1 MQATKAPWQQLIGLS
16 VCLTLCTLLL
26 LGLASCATNPPNT
39 NTDAGPLH
47 LTLWHGINPPANRD
61 VFNDLVAEFNRR
73 HADIDIEALYIG
85 QPDGQLPKI
94 LTAIVGDVP
103 PDLLWFVPQL
113 TGQLVELDA
122 IRPIDDWLA
131 QSPHRQDL
139 DPALLETMSLGEHLW
154 SVPFATNNAAIF
166 YRPSLF
172 AAAGIDRLPATWD
185 ELQDTARRL
194 TADLDGDGRSDRY
207 GMFLSV
213 GKGEWT
219 VFVWLP
225 FLFGA
230 GGELVTPD
238 GQPNLSNPGAIAAL
252 SLGTALVQS
261 GWATLSA
268 PERGFELDEFL
279 AGRAAMQ
286 VTGPWTLGQLQQT
299 DIDYGVFPF
308 PARNQH
314 QSPAAVVGGENL
326 FVMKTTPERE
336 RAAWEFCEYVLSE
349 EFQTAWAL
357 GTGYLPANLSS
368 RQSNRYQEFVE
379 QNPVLKVF
387 LEQMNVARSRPIVPG
402 YARLSENFGRAIES
416 ALLSRDTPTEALA
429 ASQRRLDLAFSR

>member
-1 MQATKAPWQQLIGLS
+1 MQTTYAPWQRSIAWGLS
-16 VCLTLCTLLL
+16 LALCALLA
-26 LGLASCATNPPNT
+26 LGMTSCAGNAPEAR
-39 NTDAGPLH
+39 DAPLH
-47 LTLWHGINPPANRD
+47 LTLWHGINPPANREIFD
-61 VFNDLVAEFNRR
+61 DLVAEFNRR
-73 HADIDIEALYIG
+73 HPDIEIEALYIG

-94 LTAIVGDVP
+94 LTAIVGNVP

-113 TGQLVELDA
+113 TGQLIELDA

-131 QSPHRQDL
+131 KSPHRPDL
-139 DPALLETMSLGEHLW
+139 DPALLETMALGDHLW

-194 TADLDGDGRSDRY
+194 TADLDGDGRSDRH

-225 FLFGA
+225 FLFAA
-230 GGELVTPD
+230 GGELVTAN
-238 GQPNLSNPGAIAAL
+238 GQPNLTNPGAIAAL
-252 SLGTALVQS
+252 SFGAGLVQS

-279 AGRAAMQ
+279 AGRVAMQ

-299 DIDYGVFPF
+299 GVDFGVFPL
-308 PARNQH
+308 PASDKSH
-314 QSPAAVVGGENL
+314 PSAAVVGGENL
-326 FVMKTTPERE
+326 FVMKTNPARE

-357 GTGYLPANLSS
+357 GTGYLPANLKS
-368 RQSNRYQEFVE
+368 RQSPRYREFVAE
-379 QNPVLKVF
+379 NPLLEVF
-387 LEQMNVARSRPIVPG
+387 LEQMRVARSRPIVPG
-402 YARLSENFGRAIES
+402 YVRLSENFGRAIEAS
-416 ALLSRDTPTEALA
+416 LLGQDTPAASLA
-429 ASQRRLDLAFSR
+429 ASQRRLELALGR

>member
-1 MQATKAPWQQLIGLS
+1 MQATQVFRQQLIHWSLR
-16 VCLTLCTLLL
+16 LALCTLLL
-26 LGLASCATNPPNT
+26 LGLVGCAANTPNT
-39 NTDAGPLH
+39 NAGEGPLH
-47 LTLWHGINPPANRD
+47 LTLWHGINPPSNRD
-61 VFNDLVAEFNRR
+61 VFNDLVAEFNHR
-73 HADIDIEALYIG
+73 HPDIEIEALYIG
-85 QPDGQLPKI
+85 QPDSQLPKI
-94 LTAIVGDVP
+94 LTSIVGNVP

-122 IRPIDDWLA
+122 IRPIDDWLER
-131 QSPHRQDL
+131 SPHRQDL

-172 AAAGIDRLPATWD
+172 TEAGIDRLPTTWD

-213 GKGEWT
+213 CKGEWT

-230 GGELVTPD
+230 GGELFTPD
-238 GQPNLSNPGAIAAL
+238 GQPNLTNPGAIAAL
-252 SLGTALVQS
+252 TLGADLVRS
-261 GWATLSA
+261 GSATLSA

-299 DIDYGVFPF
+299 NVDYGVFPF
-308 PARNQH
+308 PARDKAQT
-314 QSPAAVVGGENL
+314 PAAVVGGENL
-326 FVMKTTPERE
+326 FVMKTTPARE

-357 GTGYLPANLSS
+357 GTGYLPANLKS
-368 RQSNRYQEFVE
+368 RQSQRYQ
-379 QNPVLKVF
+379 
-387 LEQMNVARSRPIVPG
+387 
-402 YARLSENFGRAIES
+402 
-416 ALLSRDTPTEALA
+416 
-429 ASQRRLDLAFSR
+429 